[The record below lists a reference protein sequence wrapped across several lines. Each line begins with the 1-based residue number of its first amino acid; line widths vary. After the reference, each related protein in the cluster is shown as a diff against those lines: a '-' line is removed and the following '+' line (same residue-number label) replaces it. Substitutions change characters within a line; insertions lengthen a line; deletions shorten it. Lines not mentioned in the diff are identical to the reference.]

1 MKTKEGIMVEL
12 RMLNGGPNFTVIE
25 TFSGQGI
32 LIAPGIR
39 RELGSLEE
47 LKTEIA
53 GLGIQINVT
62 HIHGSPALGRKEKEN
77 RNYPT

>member
-1 MKTKEGIMVEL
+1 MVEL

-39 RELGSLEE
+39 REFGSLEE
-47 LKTEIA
+47 LKTQITE
-53 GLGIQINVT
+53 LGIQINVT
-62 HIHGSPALGRKEKEN
+62 HIHGFSVLRRRENEN
-77 RNYPT
+77 RSHPT